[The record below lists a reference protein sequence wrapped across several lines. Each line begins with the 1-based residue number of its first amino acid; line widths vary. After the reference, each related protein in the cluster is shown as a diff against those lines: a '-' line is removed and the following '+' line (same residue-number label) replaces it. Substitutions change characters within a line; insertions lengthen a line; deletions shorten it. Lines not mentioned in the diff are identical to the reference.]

1 MISCRSAPTG
11 WRARQALTKTSVC
24 GCRNAN
30 SPAAFEGLDELGR
43 LMLTGPDG
51 VTLVTAGE
59 VFALGGR

>member
-1 MISCRSAPTG
+1 MSI
-11 WRARQALTKTSVC
+11 RADWMAR
-24 GCRNAN
+24 
-30 SPAAFEGLDELGR
+30 AAGLGQDIRVRLPERELSGRFEGLDELGR